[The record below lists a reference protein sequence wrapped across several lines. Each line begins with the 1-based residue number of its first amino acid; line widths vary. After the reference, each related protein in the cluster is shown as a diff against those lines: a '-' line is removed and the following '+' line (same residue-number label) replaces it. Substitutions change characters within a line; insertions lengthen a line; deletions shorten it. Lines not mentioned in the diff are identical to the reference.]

1 MKLFCKKKEPATYDE
16 KYLVEEINLTK
27 AALSA
32 AYANFDNA
40 TDPDLI
46 DCYIYQLNSEQK
58 RYKYLLQKAKE
69 SEIYS
74 YIPNIWC
81 IYIWCILYILYVN
94 YIVNIFFSFLIS
106 FLLTFIS
113 FKSLPIN
120 FDFATDDFHI
130 TFATDDSYIIL
141 QPMIFTSRIQ
151 PMIFTSHLTFIYHSY
166 TLITDIRVKTSF
178 GAYIINIRRDIYA

>member
-1 MKLFCKKKEPATYDE
+1 MY
-16 KYLVEEINLTK
+16 
-27 AALSA
+27 
-32 AYANFDNA
+32 
-40 TDPDLI
+40 
-46 DCYIYQLNSEQK
+46 
-58 RYKYLLQKAKE
+58 
-69 SEIYS
+69 
-74 YIPNIWC
+74 

-106 FLLTFIS
+106 FFIGFYWFLLVFNLYLLIGVLQPMIFTSRI
-113 FKSLPIN
+113 
-120 FDFATDDFHI
+120 
-130 TFATDDSYIIL
+130 